1 MKCQESLKLPRR
13 KFLHLA
19 AGAAALQGVLRFAW
33 SQSCVTGPV
42 HIIVAVPPGGVADPI
57 APILADHLTVAF
69 GKAVV
74 VENVTGAGGSIGVGR
89 AARAAPDGY
98 TLSIGNWLSH
108 VGASAVYPVQYD
120 VLGDFEP
127 VSLLTNSPML
137 ITARK
142 DFPANDLKELI
153 AWLKANPDKAT
164 AATVGPGSAS
174 HVSGVY
180 FQHATGTRFQLV
192 PYRGGGP
199 AVQDEVAGHVD
210 LVFNEATGAL
220 PYVLSRQIKT
230 YAVLAK
236 SRWFAAPD
244 IPTSEELGVPG
255 INIFILARAVGSQGY
270 AERDRRKAQHCSGRR
285 ARRRNGTQAA
295 HRHRPGNIP
304 TRQADPGSAS
314 CLPQGRDREVVAD
327 HQGGWHQGG
336 IALRRR
342 DFKEGRCETSP
353 PQILAS
359 NSPTGRTT
367 IRSRAI
373 SPGGFDFHFAP
384 ESGRKRAVAATSELC
399 ERRGALAR
407 FLSLLLPSISGM

>member
-19 AGAAALQGVLRFAW
+19 AGAAALPGVLRFAW
-33 SQSCVTGPV
+33 AQTYPTRPIT
-42 HIIVAVPPGGVADPI
+42 IIVPVPPGGVADPI
-57 APILADHLTVAF
+57 ARILADHLTVAF

-180 FQHATGTRFQLV
+180 FQRATGTRFQFV

-210 LVFNEATGAL
+210 LVFNEATGAQ

-230 YAVLAK
+230 YAWLAK

-255 INIFILARAVGSQGY
+255 INISFWHGLWVP
-270 AERDRRKAQHCSGRR
+270 K
-285 ARRRNGTQAA
+285 GTPKEIVVKLNTA
-295 HRHRPGNIP
+295 
-304 TRQADPGSAS
+304 
-314 CLPQGRDREVVAD
+314 VVA
-327 HQGGWHQGG
+327 
-336 IALRRR
+336 ALA
-342 DFKEGRCETSP
+342 DATV
-353 PQILAS
+353 
-359 NSPTGRTT
+359 
-367 IRSRAI
+367 
-373 SPGGFDFHFAP
+373 
-384 ESGRKRAVAATSELC
+384 RKRLTDIGQEIFPRDKQTP
-399 ERRGALAR
+399 EALHA
-407 FLSLLLPSISGM
+407 FHKAETEKWWPIIKEAGIKAE